1 MPVDVKTKNIFLLTC
16 PLLIA
21 VMELLLTRIDLGFK
35 KVLKLK
41 LQSIILFRN
50 RGCFFSSKLGMVD
63 FFTDEINTYLVGN
76 NESIACTGTHQ
87 TLHTNVK
94 DR

>member
-1 MPVDVKTKNIFLLTC
+1 MQINFSS
-16 PLLIA
+16 A
-21 VMELLLTRIDLGFK
+21 E
-35 KVLKLK
+35 
-41 LQSIILFRN
+41 SENSLF
-50 RGCFFSSKLGMVD
+50 FPSKLGMVD